1 MKIDYFLSFCRGVL
15 HTPLN
20 VILPLFAEKY
30 IKHGRMQYAP
40 THLVRATYFF
50 EDVEGNIKRQNPSH
64 NRNWGYYFK

>member
-1 MKIDYFLSFCRGVL
+1 
-15 HTPLN
+15 